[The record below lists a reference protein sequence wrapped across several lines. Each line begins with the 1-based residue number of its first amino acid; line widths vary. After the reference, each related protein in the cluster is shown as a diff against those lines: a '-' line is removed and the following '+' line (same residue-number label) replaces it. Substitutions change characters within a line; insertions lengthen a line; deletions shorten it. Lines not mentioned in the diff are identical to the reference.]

1 MRLSDIMSQM
11 GLASYAEAGL
21 ILFLL
26 AFVAIAVRT
35 WRLSSTTIAECA
47 KLPLDDSPGTLTD
60 QPELTN
66 D

>member
-21 ILFLL
+21 VLFLL

-35 WRLSSTTIAECA
+35 WRLSSATIAECA
-47 KLPLDDSPGTLTD
+47 KLPLDDSPSTPTAE
-60 QPELTN
+60 PELTN